1 MDTSDFYWWKYHNYK
16 YGRPNVQDQNSA
28 KEWKA
33 LAEYAEGLLER
44 AYQIGWLAAKK
55 DSRQS

>member
-1 MDTSDFYWWKYHNYK
+1 MDKSDFYWWMHHNYK

-55 DSRQS
+55 DS